1 MLAVRDFTMT
11 RVQLLHD
18 VVGGGMEETV
28 AGEMLHSG
36 TSYLLLGPAYHWR
49 FVKHPRQRGEPTI
62 NIYFTM

>member
-18 VVGGGMEETV
+18 VLGGGMEETV

-36 TSYLLLGPAYHWR
+36 TFYLLLGPANH
-49 FVKHPRQRGEPTI
+49 
-62 NIYFTM
+62 